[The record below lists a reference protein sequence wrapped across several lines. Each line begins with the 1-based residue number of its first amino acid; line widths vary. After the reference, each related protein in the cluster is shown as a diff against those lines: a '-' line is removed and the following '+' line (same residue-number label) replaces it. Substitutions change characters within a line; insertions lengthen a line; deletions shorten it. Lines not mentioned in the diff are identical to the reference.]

1 MGIKFSVNNIKF
13 DILNNFYFPELKF
26 NNILLGSEI
35 NQKRISKARALNSFK
50 LMGHGKVNLHKF
62 DLLLFNGTASIDNF
76 LSFMA
81 ETTYQVEISNH
92 NNGLRVIKCR
102 NGKTFPMSVND
113 LDVHYSVKDKLY
125 MSLSK
130 IWTSGFLRGVD
141 LSFDIYIGR
150 IKFINYLAQRLIST
164 LLISIFKSLYLIFHS
179 KKPLKFFSEVRILQV
194 DVDSQII
201 DCRKNILSNIQLRK
215 FSSDVIY
222 RVHPK
227 DYGFRTLKMMVILWA
242 KGANFDFKKNI
253 DHLLN
258 KNFQFIC
265 VNSSLGVT
273 LRHEKGE
280 SVTFIGC
287 PECSV
292 NIKHIDKI
300 GNYKLYSL
308 CEKKGMYE

>member
-1 MGIKFSVNNIKF
+1 
-13 DILNNFYFPELKF
+13 
-26 NNILLGSEI
+26 
-35 NQKRISKARALNSFK
+35 
-50 LMGHGKVNLHKF
+50 
-62 DLLLFNGTASIDNF
+62 
-76 LSFMA
+76 
-81 ETTYQVEISNH
+81 
-92 NNGLRVIKCR
+92 
-102 NGKTFPMSVND
+102 
-113 LDVHYSVKDKLY
+113 
-125 MSLSK
+125 
-130 IWTSGFLRGVD
+130 
-141 LSFDIYIGR
+141 
-150 IKFINYLAQRLIST
+150 
-164 LLISIFKSLYLIFHS
+164 
-179 KKPLKFFSEVRILQV
+179 
-194 DVDSQII
+194 
-201 DCRKNILSNIQLRK
+201 
-215 FSSDVIY
+215 
-222 RVHPK
+222 
-227 DYGFRTLKMMVILWA
+227 MMVILWA